1 MFLERLYLRNFRN
14 YEEITVSFDPKI
26 NLIQGE
32 NAQGKTNLLEA
43 IYLLSTGKSFRA
55 NRLSELVRHGAD
67 FFYLEA
73 QFVRDQ
79 LRESLKIH
87 FDGQSRKM
95 HYNNTAYPSFNNL
108 LGLMPSVLFAPEDV
122 SFISGSPMERRR
134 FLNLHIA
141 QIDPL
146 YVHHLIRFSQAMR
159 QRNLL
164 LKQEN
169 ETAIEVWEA
178 MMTLSAAYLVQKRSE
193 AIQDLQIPLNR
204 QMQLLTKE
212 RDTLEIAYQP
222 SLFNPK
228 QRKREMAIGATL
240 TGPHRD
246 DLTIQISGKEA
257 KLYSSE
263 GQKRSAIAALRLAE
277 WERLEKLS
285 QVSPILSIDDFGV
298 HLDANR
304 HSLFQ
309 QKLAT
314 LGQVF
319 LTSPFPLPLRTH
331 TLKIERGLITDC
343 IQCESTQD
351 LRKMTE
357 VSLT

>member
-14 YEEITVSFDPKI
+14 YEEVTISFDPKV

-55 NRLSELVRHGAD
+55 TRLSELVRHGAD

-79 LRESLKIH
+79 LRESLKVY

-122 SFISGSPMERRR
+122 SLISGSPMERRR

-159 QRNLL
+159 QRNTL

-169 ETAIEVWEA
+169 EKAIEVWEE
-178 MMTLSAAYLVQKRSE
+178 MMALSATYLVQKRSE
-193 AIQDLQIPLNR
+193 AIQELQTPLN
-204 QMQLLTKE
+204 QHMQLLTDQK
-212 RDTLEIAYQP
+212 DTLQIEYQP

-228 QRKREMAIGATL
+228 QRKREMIVGATL

-246 DLTIQISGKEA
+246 DLIIKIGGKEA

-263 GQKRSAIAALRLAE
+263 GQKRSAIASLRLSE

-285 QVSPILSIDDFGV
+285 ESSPILSIDDFGV

-309 QKLAT
+309 QKLPA

-319 LTSPFPLPLRTH
+319 LTSPFSLPLPAH
-331 TLKIERGLITDC
+331 TLKIEHG
-343 IQCESTQD
+343 
-351 LRKMTE
+351 
-357 VSLT
+357 SLVV